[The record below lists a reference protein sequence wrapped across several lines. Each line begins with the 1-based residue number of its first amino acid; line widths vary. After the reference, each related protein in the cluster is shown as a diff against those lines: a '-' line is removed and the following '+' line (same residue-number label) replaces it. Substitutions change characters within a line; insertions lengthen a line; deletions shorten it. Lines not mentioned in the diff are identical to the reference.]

1 MDDGFEI
8 FDNPD
13 YEINNDDKYK
23 VKNIKHTDLIK
34 IILWTLI
41 LAVCSVN
48 LFFTVKLYLLNSDY
62 EEIDSIIMP
71 ENNLGI
77 ASKNNDYIIDFPA
90 GATTEEQTAAT
101 TETHTY
107 IAIKPDSDFNS
118 ETTAAETT
126 IIQSVVSPQDNSN
139 KININTASLEE
150 LMELDG
156 IGESKAQAIIEYRM
170 ENGNFDFVDE
180 LVEVKGIGEKTLEKN
195 RDRITVG

>member
-77 ASKNNDYIIDFPA
+77 ASKNNDYIIDLPT
-90 GATTEEQTAAT
+90 GATTEEQTVAT
-101 TETHTY
+101 TEKHTY
-107 IAIKPDSDFNS
+107 SAIKPDLDFNS

-126 IIQSVVSPQDNSN
+126 AVQSVISSQNNSD